1 MKIDVPLREL
11 GAIAMEELRD
21 AILAQDEA
29 AWGENAQRQDRYE
42 VHRQTRSIVLV
53 FCDNKW
59 PQLTVSREPGWDRL
73 SAVAVPVIQDL
84 LRRGYPPGGTVIR
97 AMAALLPPGG
107 RITPH
112 FDSHQTFR
120 ASHRIHVPITT
131 NPRVRFMVDGRPYQL
146 QVGQAYEL
154 NNQLTH
160 SVMNSG
166 PEDRITFIF
175 DYLPP
180 GAIERGQIGAE
191 APPTH

>member
-1 MKIDVPLREL
+1 MNIDVPLREL
-11 GAIAMEELRD
+11 GAVPIEALRD

-29 AWGENAQRQDRYE
+29 AWAENEKRQDSYE

-59 PQLTVSREPGWDRL
+59 PELAVSRERGWDRL
-73 SAVAVPVIQDL
+73 SAVAVPVMHELI
-84 LRRGYPPGGTVIR
+84 RRAYPPGGTVIR
-97 AMAALLPPGG
+97 SMVALLPPGG
-107 RITPH
+107 RIAPH
-112 FDSHQTFR
+112 FDAHQTFR
-120 ASHRIHVPITT
+120 VSHRIHVPITT
-131 NPRVRFMVDGRPYQL
+131 NPRVRFMIDGRPYQF

-166 PEDRITFIF
+166 KEGRITFIF

-180 GAIERGQIGAE
+180 DAIRREPAG
-191 APPTH
+191 